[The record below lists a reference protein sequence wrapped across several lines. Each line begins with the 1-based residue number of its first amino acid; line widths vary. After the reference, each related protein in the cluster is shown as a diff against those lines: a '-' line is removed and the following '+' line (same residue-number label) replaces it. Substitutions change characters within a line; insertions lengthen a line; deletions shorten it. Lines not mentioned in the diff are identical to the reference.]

1 MFEAVVWS
9 PPEEGGVSE
18 LDTHHKTGQGSLLAE
33 EEEGLHQKKCFSAM
47 WVLEIGRELTGCGES
62 SW

>member
-9 PPEEGGVSE
+9 RPEEGGVSE
-18 LDTHHKTGQGSLLAE
+18 LDTHRKTGQGSLLAEE

-47 WVLEIGRELTGCGES
+47 WVLEIGR
-62 SW
+62 

>member
-9 PPEEGGVSE
+9 RPEEGGVSE
-18 LDTHHKTGQGSLLAE
+18 LDTHRKTGQGSLLAE

-47 WVLEIGRELTGCGES
+47 WVLEIGR
-62 SW
+62 